1 MNDEKANLVP
11 TSPVEWEEAFES
23 SSSNVTLQQCH
34 RLLEVAHL
42 RYLLRIL
49 PANSSVLEAGC
60 GPGKYVYA
68 FAFMGHKC
76 IGLDFSYKILLQAR
90 KRAVDLPKLRA
101 RTDWIHGTIL
111 NLPIGPEMLDCHAS
125 FGVLE
130 HFTKPQQKAI
140 LSEAYRVLKPG
151 GLLYLYVPNF
161 WSAWTVRRQIRYWF
175 RRMAPPHLVWQRNIR
190 RSVLLKM
197 CSEAGFD
204 TEYIRSFDAS
214 GAFESLAPP
223 SFLTRIVPT
232 PMRVISTRATAK
244 LALWCDDQDILGYG
258 LAYIGR
264 RRFQQGKYS

>member
-140 LSEAYRVLKPG
+140 LSEAYRVLNQVVFYICMCPTSGQLGPFGVKFAIG
-151 GLLYLYVPNF
+151 FAEWRLHILCGKGISVD
-161 WSAWTVRRQIRYWF
+161 RY
-175 RRMAPPHLVWQRNIR
+175 
-190 RSVLLKM
+190 
-197 CSEAGFD
+197 C
-204 TEYIRSFDAS
+204 
-214 GAFESLAPP
+214 
-223 SFLTRIVPT
+223 
-232 PMRVISTRATAK
+232 
-244 LALWCDDQDILGYG
+244 
-258 LAYIGR
+258 
-264 RRFQQGKYS
+264 